1 MDYKRKFIE
10 AASRYNE
17 LSYKTIIHEDERM
30 TALKNAMI
38 CTILA
43 SAGQQRSRMLATLY
57 KDERSQQLP
66 AFNIL
71 EKMYLDRLIKRSELQ
86 VIFYQGPSDFF
97 YRLTEN
103 IATDLRGIYPNN
115 TFLSAMSLRRTSKDL
130 NSCPSPLLSDKILTN
145 KSIPM

>member
-86 VIFYQGPSDFF
+86 VILYQRRSNF
-97 YRLTEN
+97 YRLTQN
-103 IATDLRGIYPNN
+103 IETH
-115 TFLSAMSLRRTSKDL
+115 
-130 NSCPSPLLSDKILTN
+130 LT
-145 KSIPM
+145 

>member
-1 MDYKRKFIE
+1 MCQGRVLDYKRKFIE

-66 AFNIL
+66 AYNIL

-86 VIFYQGPSDFF
+86 VILYQRPSDF
-97 YRLTEN
+97 YQITQN
-103 IATDLRGIYPNN
+103 IA
-115 TFLSAMSLRRTSKDL
+115 AH
-130 NSCPSPLLSDKILTN
+130 LT
-145 KSIPM
+145 